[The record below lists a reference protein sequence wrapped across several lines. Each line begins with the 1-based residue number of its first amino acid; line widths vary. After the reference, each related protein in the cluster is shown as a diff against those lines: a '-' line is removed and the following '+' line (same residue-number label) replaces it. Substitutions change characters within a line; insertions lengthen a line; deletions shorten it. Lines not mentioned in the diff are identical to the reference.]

1 LTQEILH
8 PEPREKVGLDPAAL
22 SRSPAAPHGWIRCR
36 VPLPTALSAD
46 RDPQPGCAVQCH
58 LANPTPLPFG
68 CRLPAATPLPFGC
81 TAAGAR
87 RPALRRAELCR
98 PAGGVC
104 LSPPR
109 GCSRAELGSIND
121 RGQRRTRLPSK
132 RAQHRQRYARS
143 KTTSCSHHISVSTAL
158 PATTLWCSR
167 RLPSPQ

>member
-1 LTQEILH
+1 LTSFFAYGLIRFGLE
-8 PEPREKVGLDPAAL
+8 RENDGWFGLGL
-22 SRSPAAPHGWIRCR
+22 GSHSNLGWCGFGLGLK
-36 VPLPTALSAD
+36 PLAGW
-46 RDPQPGCAVQCH
+46 QPGHAVQCR
-58 LANPTPLPFG
+58 LASPTPLPFG